1 MARYLETINRMKR
14 DTSKTKADLI
24 ADLTEARRRIAELEA
39 KEQAQE
45 SAEALLRSRT
55 ELFEALRQ
63 VSAEMAR
70 ELDLDRL
77 LGIILRRAA
86 ELLGAHSG
94 ILSLCDERTGMVIPR
109 YWEGHGDW
117 VRKLSLPL
125 GRGISG
131 TVAVQGTG
139 MVINDYRKS
148 PHIHPL
154 VLEHTSVTSV
164 VAEPLVYRDR
174 IVGVVTVD
182 NQGSPERTFTEA
194 DRKILMPF
202 AVQAAIAIENARL
215 FEAAQKELK
224 ERTHTERVLRENEQ
238 LYRTF
243 IDSTPDMVF
252 LKNERLTNIVVN
264 RSLATFFG
272 KTEGEI
278 IGRTDFDLMPEAA
291 AEGCRRSDL
300 DALESGSIVTSEE
313 TIGDQVYE
321 THKFPVPLGHGRTG
335 VGGYIRNITARRE
348 SEALYKTLIETS
360 PDPIVVYDLDGKIL
374 AVNMQTALIY
384 GVPGP
389 EAFLASVKTVFDLL
403 TKEGRAEAALHFRRT
418 LYEGQSQ
425 KNEYMVRSYSGEM
438 IPMEIN
444 SSIIRDAGGAPKAF
458 LSVLRDVTERK
469 RSEIIMATQRD
480 LGFALAGAITLQDA
494 LELCLSAAI
503 KLTGFDAGGIYT
515 IDTATGDLSLVC
527 VRGVSASFAES
538 VGHYDAGS
546 HRAQFI
552 KKGQP
557 QYIENEDIH
566 TMQRGA
572 ALIDEGIKSVA
583 VVPIRSQARI
593 VGNLNVASHVFERI
607 PGYVRNALETI
618 AGQIGTAIARAQS
631 EEALRESEIKFR
643 DLAEKS
649 IVGIYLIQDEILTYV
664 NAEFANTFGYTVEEM
679 TGRLGLKDIIHPEDL
694 HIVED
699 NIRRR
704 VAGEFKSVRYQ
715 FRIWTKDGTVRH
727 AEVFSSLTFYEGK
740 PAIIGTLLDITD
752 RLKTEE
758 GLKQLSV
765 AIEQAAEDIVI
776 TDTEGT
782 IQYVNP
788 AFEKITGYSREEVIG
803 QNPRILKSGV
813 HNKAF
818 YENLWNTL
826 KAGKIWN
833 GRLTNRRKDGRLIEL
848 AATISPLVNKT
859 GELTGYVA
867 LKRDITEAVM
877 IESQLRQ
884 AQKMEAIGTLAGGI
898 AHDFNNIL
906 GAMLGYAEL
915 AKYKSEDP
923 EILTYLE
930 QILTACDRA
939 RDLVQ
944 QILTFSRKTE
954 QEKKPI
960 MLIPLLKEVVKF
972 IRASLPTTIA
982 INQTLTATAD
992 TIMADATQIHQ
1003 LLMNLCTNAWHAMKE
1018 TGGILGI
1025 ALSEIA
1031 IDDGTTLLPGL
1042 SPGRYLKLTVRDTG
1056 CGIPPEHL
1064 ERIFEPYFT
1073 TKAKGEGTGLGLS
1086 VVDGIVRSHGGAV
1099 RVTSK
1104 VGKGSAF
1111 HVFLPLLDDQLRE
1124 AGHYAAAEALPGGSE
1139 RILFIDDEQML
1150 ADISK
1155 LTLTDLGYEVVVETD
1170 PAAALDVFRR
1180 KPGTFDLII
1189 TDKTM
1194 RRMTGFDLAREIRSI
1209 RTDIPI
1215 ILCTGFQ
1222 DRDDAEKI
1230 AALEIDRLVP
1240 KPVSIAVMA
1249 EAVRAVLDG
1258 RAILKT
1264 IS

>member
-1 MARYLETINRMKR
+1 MKK
-14 DTSKTKADLI
+14 DGSKTKTELV
-24 ADLTEARRRIAELEA
+24 ADLTEARRHIADLEEKA
-39 KEQAQE
+39 KALD
-45 SAEALLRSRT
+45 SAEALLRTRT
-55 ELFEALRQ
+55 EQFEALRQ

-70 ELDLDRL
+70 ELDLNRL

-86 ELLGAHSG
+86 ELLGARSG
-94 ILSLCDERTGMVIPR
+94 ILSLYDERTGMVIPR
-109 YWEGHGDW
+109 HWEGHGDW
-117 VRKLSLPL
+117 VRKLSLPI

-131 TVAVQGTG
+131 TVSIHGTG
-139 MVINDYRKS
+139 LVVNDYRNS
-148 PHIHPL
+148 PYIHPL

-164 VAEPLVYRDR
+164 VAEPLIYRDR

-182 NQGSPERTFTEA
+182 NQDTPERIFTED

-202 AVQAAIAIENARL
+202 AMQAAIAIENARL

-224 ERTHTERVLRENEQ
+224 ERTHTERALRENEK

-252 LKNERLTNIVVN
+252 LKNERLANIVVN
-264 RSLATFFG
+264 RSLAAFLG
-272 KTEGEI
+272 KSEGEV
-278 IGRTDFDLMPEAA
+278 IGRTDFELMPEAA

-300 DALESGSIVTSEE
+300 DALESGSIVTTEE
-313 TIGDQVYE
+313 TVGDQVYE
-321 THKFPVPLGHGRTG
+321 THKFPVPLGRGRTG
-335 VGGYIRNITARRE
+335 VGGYIRNVTARRE
-348 SEALYKTLIETS
+348 SEAMYRTLVETS
-360 PDPIVVYDLDGKIL
+360 PDPIVVYDLDGKIM
-374 AVNMQTALIY
+374 AVNRQAALMY

-389 EAFLASVKTVFDLL
+389 EAFLASVKSIFELL
-403 TKEGRAEAALHFRRT
+403 TKESRATAALNFRRT

-425 KNEYMVRSYSGEM
+425 KNEYMVRSYSGEL

-444 SSIIRDAGGAPKAF
+444 SSILRDAGGTPRAF
-458 LSVLRDVTERK
+458 LSVLRDITERK
-469 RSEIIMATQRD
+469 RSEIIMTTQRD
-480 LGFALAGAITLQDA
+480 LGVALAGAITLQDA

-503 KLTGFDAGGIYT
+503 TLTGFDSGGIYT
-515 IDTATGDLSLVC
+515 LDPVTGDLNLVC
-527 VRGVSASFAES
+527 IRGVSARFAES
-538 VGHYDAGS
+538 VGHYDAES
-546 HRAQFI
+546 RRAQFI

-557 QYIENEDIH
+557 QYIESEDIYSL
-566 TMQRGA
+566 QRGA
-572 ALIDEGIKSVA
+572 ALLDEGIKSVA

-593 VGNLNVASHVFERI
+593 VGNLNVASHVSEKI

-649 IVGIYLIQDEILTYV
+649 IVGIYLIQNEILTYV
-664 NAEFANTFGYTVEEM
+664 NAEFAQTFGYAVEEM

-694 HIVED
+694 HLVED

-704 VAGEFKSVRYQ
+704 IAGEFKSVRYQ
-715 FRIWTKDGTVRH
+715 FRIWTKGGTVRH

-758 GLKQLSV
+758 GLKQLSI
-765 AIEQAAEDIVI
+765 AIEQAAEDIII

-782 IQYVNP
+782 IKYVNP
-788 AFEKITGYSREEVIG
+788 AFEKITGYSRDEAIG
-803 QNPRILKSGV
+803 KNPRILKSGF

-818 YENLWNTL
+818 YENLWNTIKSGL
-826 KAGKIWN
+826 IWN
-833 GRLTNRRKDGRLIEL
+833 GRLTNRCKDGRMVQLD
-848 AATISPLVNKT
+848 ATISPLVNKT

-923 EILTYLE
+923 EILSYLE
-930 QILTACDRA
+930 HILTACDRA

-972 IRASLPTTIA
+972 IRASLPTTIV

-1018 TGGILGI
+1018 SGGILGI
-1025 ALSEIA
+1025 ALSEITVG
-1031 IDDGTTLLPGL
+1031 DGTVLLPDL
-1042 SPGRYLKLTVRDTG
+1042 TPGRYLKLTVRDTG

-1111 HVFLPLLDDQLRE
+1111 HVLLPLLNEQPRE
-1124 AGHYAAAEALPGGSE
+1124 TGRYAAAEALPGGSE
-1139 RILFIDDEQML
+1139 RILFVDDEQML
-1150 ADISK
+1150 TDISK
-1155 LTLTDLGYEVVVETD
+1155 LTLTDLGYKVIVETD

-1180 KPGTFDLII
+1180 KPNTFDLII

-1230 AALEIDRLVP
+1230 AALAIDRLVP
-1240 KPVSIAVMA
+1240 KPVSIAALA
-1249 EAVRAVLDG
+1249 EAVRSVLDG
-1258 RAILKT
+1258 RASLKA